1 MDDILKQLD
10 QIASNNPEQNDPKR
24 NDPLLDGEVD
34 LPSFSSVFTSDVDH
48 NVQIFSH
55 VFEALKSQGLLL
67 YHRPILSPI
76 DRQVTVW
83 DELTKSKKEM
93 LMFGSN
99 SYLGMANDPYV
110 KEKVREAL
118 DQHGVGMG
126 GPMLLNGTSNL
137 HRLAEE
143 RLAAFKGKEDCI
155 LIPTGYMTNLSWI
168 TTLMA
173 DDSILLYD
181 EVSHASVA
189 DGIRLGKKKA
199 FRFNHN
205 DVADLEKQLQKHREK
220 NKERTIF
227 VTVQGV
233 YSMNGELAPI
243 PEILTA
249 CEKYGAKLVIDDAHG
264 TGTMGKGH
272 GTAEHFGVSKRLQY
286 SMGTLSKAFSVTGG
300 FFAGDRATINFL
312 RFFSR
317 PYFFSASIS
326 PLIAATILA
335 VLDLIEREPERI
347 IRLHQNADRLRKNL
361 KAAGINFLPTETAII
376 PIFPPHFDCFRE
388 MASAIH
394 QRGLFVNSIEA
405 PGVPRG
411 RERFRVTV
419 MSTHTEQDIDRAS
432 EIFAE
437 VFSQFKPRTETKS

>member
-1 MDDILKQLD
+1 MEDILRQLD
-10 QIASNNPEQNDPKR
+10 QLVTKDTSGR

-34 LPSFSSVFTSDVDH
+34 LPSFQSLFTSDVDR
-48 NVQIFSH
+48 NVQIFSS
-55 VFEALKSQGLLL
+55 VFEALKSKGLLL

-76 DRQVTVW
+76 DRQVLVW
-83 DELTKSKKEM
+83 DDQTKTKKEM

-137 HRLAEE
+137 HRQAEE
-143 RLAAFKGKEDCI
+143 RLASFKGKEDCI

-168 TTLMA
+168 STLMA

-189 DGIRLGKKKA
+189 DGIRLGRKKA

-205 DVADLEKQLQKHREK
+205 DVVDLEQQLQKHRQKSED
-220 NKERTIF
+220 RTLF
-227 VTVQGV
+227 VTIQGV
-233 YSMNGELAPI
+233 YSMNGELAPV
-243 PEILTA
+243 PEILNV
-249 CEKYGAKLVIDDAHG
+249 CEKYRAKLVIDDAHG
-264 TGTMGKGH
+264 TGTMGRGR
-272 GTAEHFGVSKRLQY
+272 GTAEHFGVNKRIQY

-300 FFAGDRATINFL
+300 FFAGDKATINFL

-335 VLDLIEREPERI
+335 VLDIIEREPERI
-347 IRLHQNADRLRKNL
+347 TRLHQNANRMRKNL
-361 KAAGINFLPTETAII
+361 TAAGINFLPTETAII

-388 MASAIH
+388 MALAIH
-394 QRGLFVNSIEA
+394 QKGLFVNSIEA

-411 RERFRVTV
+411 RERFRVTL
-419 MSTHTEQDIDRAS
+419 MSTHTEQDIDRAA
-432 EIFAE
+432 EIFSD
-437 VFSQFKPRTETKS
+437 VFKKFKPSHEFRL